1 MARDSF
7 EDCYI
12 EMQVAVNFAAE
23 SLACWEVVSHDQVRN
38 WKGKGWE
45 HIPALQ
51 SYLNRASFLTF
62 VIQSYKVL
70 DRHGDA
76 YSLYEL
82 VKYAEIEDI
91 ISKPQEWVDIIET
104 DLKPIWEKIK
114 LLRHKFYAHLDKKK
128 SPKQVLLETGVNS
141 ADFRTLLDG
150 YESFLVKLAGRL
162 GQKLTP
168 LATKEELVKTDIAT
182 VLDALKAQGFANR

>member
-45 HIPALQ
+45 HITALQ
-51 SYLNRASFLTF
+51 RYLNRASFLTF

-91 ISKPQEWVDIIET
+91 ISKPQEWVGIIET
-104 DLKPIWEKIK
+104 NLKPIWEKIK

-128 SPKQVLLETGVNS
+128 SPKQVLLETGVGDEKRVSKN
-141 ADFRTLLDG
+141 G
-150 YESFLVKLAGRL
+150 YCNRARCPQGAGVCKQVKRCL
-162 GQKLTP
+162 G
-168 LATKEELVKTDIAT
+168 IA
-182 VLDALKAQGFANR
+182 VI